1 MQAKNREDSIDG
13 GPPQALANAGCC
25 GGTWALAD
33 DGGPGTIVFPA
44 ETEDGLER
52 ISAAGGDPVRVT
64 ALDPSRHETSHRHPQ
79 FLPDGRHFPFL
90 AISDQED
97 NNAVFVGDV
106 RAKPD
111 PRNVRKV
118 MRAASHVWWAP
129 PGYLLFLRDNNL
141 MAQAF
146 DARRF
151 EVSGEPLVVAEHVG
165 NGFNRHTSDFSVSA
179 TGLLAWRSGFNAD
192 RELAWFDRSGKQIT
206 GLDAREPYLSPRL
219 SPDGGRV
226 ALIRLGTRVLGSS
239 EGRIE
244 SSLTGNIGL
253 MDLGSGA
260 LSAFADG
267 SAVEP
272 VWSPDGRRIVFGRYE
287 KGVCGLYWKPVSE
300 IGDEELL
307 LRSAHESAPLGFS
320 PDGWFL
326 LFHESDRG
334 QVSDLFLLPLMGD
347 RKPILISHNTVSS
360 AAFSP
365 DGRWIAYAAA
375 GLGRFEVFV
384 RSFAGGDTRATSGKW
399 QVSTSGGWLPRW
411 RHDGGELFYYSF
423 YNTLVGVP
431 VTAGVTFRC
440 GAPVTLFDPHDYN
453 QTDFAYDV
461 SADGQRFLI
470 SRIFEDEDRPI
481 NIALDWL
488 SLAKK

>member
-1 MQAKNREDSIDG
+1 MRAVVAALGRWRMMVGRVRLSFQQKPKKGWNGSRRPGATLSGSPRLTHRAMRPLTGIRSFFPMAATFFFWQLAIRRITTLSSLATSAPNRIPGMYGRSCA
-13 GPPQALANAGCC
+13 PLRMC
-25 GGTWALAD
+25 GG
-33 DGGPGTIVFPA
+33 
-44 ETEDGLER
+44 
-52 ISAAGGDPVRVT
+52 
-64 ALDPSRHETSHRHPQ
+64 
-79 FLPDGRHFPFL
+79 
-90 AISDQED
+90 
-97 NNAVFVGDV
+97 
-106 RAKPD
+106 
-111 PRNVRKV
+111 
-118 MRAASHVWWAP
+118 P

-179 TGLLAWRSGFNAD
+179 TGVLAWRSGFNAD
-192 RELAWFDRSGKQIT
+192 RELAWFDRSEKQIT
-206 GLDAREPYLSPRL
+206 GLDASEPYLSPRL

-244 SSLTGNIGL
+244 SSLTRNIWL

-411 RHDGGELFYYSF
+411 RHDGRELFYYSF

-431 VTAGVTFRC
+431 VTAGVTFGS

-461 SADGQRFLI
+461 NADGQRFLI